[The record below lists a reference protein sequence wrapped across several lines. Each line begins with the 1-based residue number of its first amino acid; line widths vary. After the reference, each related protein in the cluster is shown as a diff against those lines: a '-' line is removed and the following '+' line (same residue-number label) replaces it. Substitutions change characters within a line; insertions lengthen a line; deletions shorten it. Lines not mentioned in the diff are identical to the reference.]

1 MAIPIPSTRTAG
13 RCSFSIQRFIQP
25 FKGIKVARGR
35 KNSRWKRGDSLRTL
49 VQDIQYGFR
58 TLRRTPGFTLV
69 AVVTLALGVGSN
81 TALFSVV
88 NGVLF
93 NPLPFPQPDQL
104 VALHES
110 KPNFEYGSI
119 SYANFLDWQKD
130 NRTFSSMAIFRGYS
144 FSLTGAGDAQQVN
157 GEFLS
162 SDFFRLL
169 GVKPLLGRTFL
180 PGEDRIGA
188 APVAL
193 ISAGLWE
200 RKFSSRPDILGRP
213 VTLDGR
219 SYTVV
224 GVVPAS
230 FHLFPSFRNRQVYV
244 PVGQWDNSLLLDR
257 GAGMG
262 LHGIGRL
269 KPGVTLDQA
278 RADMSDISRGL
289 AAAFPADQGM
299 SAKVLPLRQQ
309 LVGNVEPLLLLLL
322 GAVGFVLLIAC
333 VNVANLLLAR
343 STTRR
348 REFAIRT
355 ALGASHARV
364 IGQLV
369 TESALLALAGG
380 SLALLLAVWGT
391 RAALAILPTALPR
404 VEQVGIDAHV
414 LVFTIAITLL
424 AGVLPGLTPALL
436 KTSQLD
442 VHNPLKEGGRGSTG
456 ARHNAQS
463 IFLVVEIALAL
474 VLLIGA
480 GLMVRSLAR
489 LWRVDPG
496 FDPRNVLSVGHSL
509 PPSMMKASPEAIR
522 GAFRRLEEKWASI
535 PGVKAVSLSWGAI
548 PLTGDDEQ
556 LFWLAGQPKPARES
570 DMDWAIDYIVGPD
583 YLKVMGIPLLR
594 GRFFTARDN
603 EHAPSVAV
611 VDDVLARKF
620 FPHEDPIGQ
629 RLNMKNSGTQ
639 VQIIGIVGHVKQ
651 WGLDSDDTQS
661 LRAEIYLP
669 CMQMPNDFIAA
680 SPSGSDVLVRSDG
693 TNPALFE
700 NLRQA
705 ARQLSSENV
714 LLGAETMEGIIADSL
729 AERQFFMLLLGAF
742 AALALVLASVGIY
755 GVISYVVGERTR
767 EIGIRMTLGATHSE
781 ILRMILGRG
790 GRLAAAG
797 VTIGLAAAIG
807 LTRLMAGLLYGVS
820 STDVLT
826 FAAVTALITVVALA
840 ACYMPAR
847 RATKVD
853 PVVALRCE

>member
-1 MAIPIPSTRTAG
+1 M
-13 RCSFSIQRFIQP
+13 
-25 FKGIKVARGR
+25 
-35 KNSRWKRGDSLRTL
+35 RTL
-49 VQDIQYGFR
+49 AQDVRYGFR
-58 TLRRTPGFTLV
+58 TLRRAPGFTLV
-69 AVVTLALGVGSN
+69 AIITLALGIGAN
-81 TALFSVV
+81 TAVFSVV

-130 NRTFSSMAIFRGYS
+130 NRTFTSMAIFRGYS

-157 GEFLS
+157 GEFIS

-169 GVKPLLGRTFL
+169 GEKPLLGRTFL

-188 APVAL
+188 VPVAL

-200 RKFSSRPDILGRP
+200 RKFSSRADILGRA

-230 FHLFPSFRNRQVYV
+230 FHLFPSFRGRQVYV
-244 PVGQWDNSLLLDR
+244 PVGQWNNPLLLER

-269 KPGVTLDQA
+269 KPGVTLAQA
-278 RADMSDISRGL
+278 RADMSAVSHSL
-289 AAAFPADQGM
+289 AAAFPADRGM

-333 VNVANLLLAR
+333 VNLANLLLAR
-343 STTRR
+343 STARA

-364 IGQLV
+364 VLQVV
-369 TESALLALAGG
+369 TESVLLALGGG
-380 SLALLLAVWGT
+380 SLGLLLASWST
-391 RAALAILPTALPR
+391 RAGLGALPTALPR
-404 VEQVGIDAHV
+404 AEQVGFDMHV
-414 LVFTIAITLL
+414 LFFTISVSLL
-424 AGVLPGLTPALL
+424 AGILPGLIPALL

-456 ARHNAQS
+456 ARHSTQS
-463 IFLVVEIALAL
+463 IFVVVEIALAL

-480 GLMVRSLAR
+480 GLMVRSLET

-496 FDPRNVLSVGHSL
+496 FDPHNVLSVGHSL
-509 PPSMMKASPEAIR
+509 PPSMTKASPEAIR
-522 GAFRRLEEKWASI
+522 GAFQQLEQKWASI
-535 PGVKAVSLSWGAI
+535 PGVEAVSLSWGAI
-548 PLTGDDEQ
+548 PMTGDDEQ
-556 LFWLAGQPKPARES
+556 LFWLAGQPKPASEN
-570 DMDWAIDYIVGPD
+570 DMDWALDYIVGPD
-583 YLKVMGIPLLR
+583 YLKVMGIPLRR
-594 GRFFTARDN
+594 GRFFTAQDN

-611 VDDVLARKF
+611 VDEVLARKF
-620 FPHEDPIGQ
+620 FPHQDPIGQ
-629 RLNMKNSGTQ
+629 RLNMNNSGAQ
-639 VQIIGIVGHVKQ
+639 VQIVGVVGHVKQ
-651 WGLDSDDTQS
+651 WGLDSDNNQS

-669 CMQMPNDFIAA
+669 CMQMPNDFIAQ

-693 TNPALFE
+693 KNPALFE
-700 NLRQA
+700 TMRQA
-705 ARQLSSENV
+705 ARQLNPENV
-714 LLGAETMEGIIADSL
+714 LFGAATMEEIISDSL
-729 AERQFFMLLLGAF
+729 ADRRFFMILLGVFAGLALLL
-742 AALALVLASVGIY
+742 ASIGIY
-755 GVISYVVGERTR
+755 GVVSYVVGERTR
-767 EIGIRMTLGATHSE
+767 EIGIRMTLGAGRSE

-790 GRLAAAG
+790 GKLAAAG
-797 VTIGLAAAIG
+797 AVLGLAAAIS
-807 LTRLMAGLLYGVS
+807 LTRLLSSMLYGVGA
-820 STDVLT
+820 TDVAT
-826 FAAVTALITVVALA
+826 FTAVTALLALVALA

-847 RATKVD
+847 RAAKVD
-853 PVVALRCE
+853 PIVALRCE